1 MHTYT
6 GENYLKAIYKLSEH
20 SEKED
25 CNCRRPWVSFRF
37 FQAFDE
43 KFFSSLSGRLSKP

>member
-20 SEKED
+20 SEKEVTVTAVD
-25 CNCRRPWVSFRF
+25 HGSVSGSSKLLMRRF
-37 FQAFDE
+37 FPAYQA
-43 KFFSSLSGRLSKP
+43 G